1 MLIIYEKS
9 TRQIQAKFSGDQKI
23 ENIYQNNSSALE
35 RLSGIY
41 INDEDVPNGNINH
54 YKIINNTIIKMTDEE
69 LKSKKIKTSLQKKIE
84 KLEQEITSL
93 YSSLAEMSII
103 SAQQEQQNTDTQN
116 AIAELSLL
124 ISNKMEEFYNV

>member
-1 MLIIYEKS
+1 VLIIYEKS

-84 KLEQEITSL
+84 KLEQENTSL
-93 YSSLAEMSII
+93 YSTLAEMSII